1 MRPTRDTVPL
11 RRCRIGMA
19 GLAGVLLAA
28 CASTQL
34 DAQWADPARPA
45 GSLRGAR
52 VLVACEAH
60 EVVIR
65 RICQD
70 HVAAEVVARGATPV
84 LAPEGPTPTGS
95 SEAGYASAA
104 RAAGARAVLTQQI
117 SAHGSSVSPGLSV
130 GLGGFGFGSRVGAGV
145 GVSAPIGGG
154 QISTG
159 YAANSRITD
168 VASGRVLWTAKASS
182 PPSQDVQTQMLELTR
197 KVFDSADRLGLF

>member
-11 RRCRIGMA
+11 RRCRIGIA
-19 GLAGVLLAA
+19 GLTGVLIMA

-130 GLGGFGFGSRVGAGV
+130 GAGV